1 MNDDAKRLQ
10 DLDFGEGLVQ
20 WLLRAARKR
29 ARPTPATE
37 QQPSK
42 ERNRGKK
49 EKKKK
54 NEQQE
59 LQEWDGPLLPPVT
72 ITNEAAIAAI
82 RSHGSYSCTIKIAGL
97 AYRPYKVENRQ
108 RIVLACPIMTVIAGR
123 HA

>member
-1 MNDDAKRLQ
+1 MNDTKRLQ

-29 ARPTPATE
+29 ARPTE

-54 NEQQE
+54 NERQE

-82 RSHGSYSCTIKIAGL
+82 RSHGSYSCMIHIAGL

-108 RIVLACPIMTVIAGR
+108 RIVLACPIVTVIAGR